1 MPSGFRWSLQVRRDV
16 LGLVALGA
24 SRAGAA
30 RECGVAP
37 RSVVQW
43 WGDACA
49 MELRR
54 GRDGGVARP
63 ARPGR
68 PGGRGHRLRLE
79 DRNEIQRG
87 LDQGKTC
94 ADIAR
99 ELGRHRSTV
108 WREVKRHRGG
118 DGDYNALL
126 ADALAQGDA
135 ARPKEFK
142 LVRDQELC
150 RQIEE
155 WMDQGWSPRLISLV
169 LARDH
174 GHEREKTVSHET
186 IYQALYVQARG
197 HLRADLYRRLSTKRP
212 ARKRRGRL
220 DGRGRRYG
228 QALRIS
234 QRPASVADR
243 AVPGHWEGD
252 LIIGTGSASAIG
264 TLVERSTRFTMLL
277 YLPARHDA
285 DSVAAA
291 MLEEMGQLPDQ
302 LRRSLT
308 WDRGAEL
315 ANYVDIQ
322 LDLQMPVY
330 FADPHSPWQRG
341 SNENTNR
348 LLRHWF
354 TKGSDLS
361 VWSQGDL
368 RRIANLLNS
377 RPRPTLGLQTPA
389 QRLNTL
395 LANPPQV
402 ALTP

>member
-1 MPSGFRWSLQVRRDV
+1 
-16 LGLVALGA
+16 
-24 SRAGAA
+24 
-30 RECGVAP
+30 
-37 RSVVQW
+37 
-43 WGDACA
+43 

-54 GRDGGVARP
+54 GRGGGLARP
-63 ARPGR
+63 ACPGR
-68 PGGRGHRLRLE
+68 PGGRGHRLTLE
-79 DRNEIQRG
+79 DRNQIQRG
-87 LDQGKTC
+87 LDQGQTC
-94 ADIAR
+94 AGIAR
-99 ELGRHRSTV
+99 ELGRHRSSV
-108 WREVKRHRGG
+108 SREVKRHRGS
-118 DGDYNALL
+118 DGDYNALV

-142 LVRDQELC
+142 LTQDEGLC
-150 RQIEE
+150 HQIEE
-155 WMDQGWSPRLISLV
+155 WMDQGWSPRLISSV

-174 GHEREKTVSHET
+174 GRDRGKTVSHET
-186 IYQALYVQARG
+186 IYQALYVQTRG
-197 HLRADLYRRLSTKRP
+197 RLRADLYRQLSTKRP

-252 LIIGTGSASAIG
+252 LIIGAGSASAIG
-264 TLVERSTRFTMLL
+264 TLVERSTRFVMLL
-277 YLPARHDA
+277 HLPHRHDA
-285 DSVAAA
+285 DTVATA

-308 WDRGAEL
+308 WDRGSEL

-354 TKGSDLS
+354 TKSSDLS
-361 VWSQGDL
+361 VWSQSDL
-368 RRIANLLNS
+368 RRIAKLLNS
-377 RPRPTLGLQTPA
+377 RPRPTLDLDTPA
-389 QRLNTL
+389 QRLTHL
-395 LANPPQV
+395 LANPPEV